1 MSSGRGNR
9 STGENPVRCHSLHLK
24 SNVAWDRTRAF
35 AVEATT
41 NRLIITVTALLVR
54 PDAKSSSE
62 SVNINFDIKIFVN
75 SFHYQVITGVKKILK
90 NSDDGIFHLGL
101 MDFCTLST
109 V

>member
-1 MSSGRGNR
+1 VPFSPPQVLHGLGWNPGPYSGK
-9 STGENPVRCHSLHLK
+9 P
-24 SNVAWDRTRAF
+24 
-35 AVEATT
+35 TT
-41 NRLIITVTALLVR
+41 NRLRITVIALLVH
-54 PDAKSSSE
+54 PEAKSSSE

-75 SFHYQVITGVKKILK
+75 IFHYHVITGVKKILK